1 VTSKEEIDSG
11 SMELLDNT
19 SLGNAFDRRFVFD
32 RGVSL
37 LGLGQTNSG
46 KTEKSYTIDSW
57 LIHKGHETPYVLDCA
72 KPDEL
77 NPLAMMGLPLNI
89 IVPAGCRVITENCPV
104 EVSQVEAPTAEA
116 SWHLA
121 KRGYLNVFSFRAFIM
136 NDTDYGKYLGDFFG
150 KLLAET
156 MQGRRHVKEFIQTP
170 AFIKCDE
177 FHEVCP
183 SNRLIEN
190 NEQRKAAAKIAKVL
204 KKLRSSEVRICAY
217 DQSYRDIYPA
227 ARTQFPFL
235 LLSRQPGLDPHELW
249 DLNYNFSRLPT
260 PKGIMVFPEHNWCG
274 RWTFSKFPRPDN
286 MFVDYEGEF
295 RFAKKKKKVV
305 ETWCKVVEDEA

>member
-1 VTSKEEIDSG
+1 MQKDMLESG
-11 SMELLDNT
+11 DIQILDET
-19 SLGNAFDRRFVFD
+19 GLGNAFNTRFIFD

-46 KTEKSYTIDSW
+46 KTEKSYTIDSR
-57 LIHKGHETPYVLDCA
+57 LIHQGKETAYILDCG
-72 KPDEL
+72 KPDEI
-77 NPLAMMGLPLNI
+77 NPLAMMGLPINI
-89 IVPAGCRVITENCPV
+89 IVPTGCRVNIENCPV
-104 EVSQVEAPTAEA
+104 EVTQVEAPTAES

-121 KRGYLNVFSFRAFIM
+121 KRHHLNIFSFRSFIM
-136 NDTDYGKYLGDFFG
+136 DDTDYGKYLADFFG
-150 KLLAET
+150 KLLHET
-156 MQGRRHVKEFIQTP
+156 MQGRRHLKEFIHTP
-170 AFIKCDE
+170 AFLKCDE
-177 FHEVCP
+177 FHEICP

-204 KKLRSSEVRICAY
+204 KKLRSSEMRICAY

-260 PKGIMVFPEHNWCG
+260 KKGIMVFPEHNWCG
-274 RWTFSKFPRPDN
+274 RWEFNKFPRPEN
-286 MFVDYEGEF
+286 MYTDYEGEF
-295 RFAKKKKKVV
+295 RFAKSQKRVIETWQKVV
-305 ETWCKVVEDEA
+305 GSD

>member
-1 VTSKEEIDSG
+1 MTTKADLDDG
-11 SMELLDNT
+11 SMEVLDNT
-19 SLGNAFDRRFVFD
+19 ALGSAFNKRFIYD

-46 KTEKSYTIDSW
+46 KTEKSYTIDSR
-57 LIHKGHETPYVLDCA
+57 LIHEGHETPYILDCA

-89 IVPAGCRVITENCPV
+89 IVPAGCRVMTENCPV
-104 EVSQVEAPTAEA
+104 EVTQVQAPTAES
-116 SWHLA
+116 SWHYA
-121 KRGYLNVFSFRAFIM
+121 KRGYLNIFSFRAFIM
-136 NDTDYGKYLGDFFG
+136 NDTDYGKYLGDFFA
-150 KLLAET
+150 KLLEET
-156 MQGRRHVKEFIQTP
+156 MKGRRHLKEFIHTP

-190 NEQRKAAAKIAKVL
+190 NEQRKAASKIAKVL
-204 KKLRSSEVRICAY
+204 KKLRSSEVRITAY
-217 DQSYRDIYPA
+217 DQSYRDIFPA

-260 PKGIMVFPEHNWCG
+260 EKGIMVFPEHNWCG
-274 RWTFSKFPRPDN
+274 RWTFQKFPRPEG

-295 RFAKKKKKVV
+295 RFAKQKKRVV
-305 ETWCKVVEDEA
+305 ETWQKVVEAE